1 MLKFKQLRF
10 KNILSFGNMW
20 TTINFDDPTS
30 VLIQGSNGSGK
41 SASILDSLTFVLY
54 GKPFRKIN
62 KSALVNNK
70 NKKEMLVEVW
80 FTDERGEEY
89 YIIRGLNPAVFEIR
103 EGKKETLVNQDSN
116 VRDYQVYLEKQILKM
131 DFQMFTQIVVLG
143 KATYVAFLRLVQNE
157 RRKFIENLLN
167 LSIFSVMND
176 VTKARV
182 NEVKN
187 RLMVIKNSLHLLKN
201 QIDMSESHINDL
213 EQESIRRQIEHEKMI
228 EEQIREV
235 QEEIDI
241 MRIDI
246 DTKREGFE
254 EISDDLESLNK
265 KLETCYDLQYK
276 INSKI
281 TDTHKK
287 IRFFENN
294 TVCPTCDNEIDSG
307 IRKQK
312 INQFNQKEQEL
323 ASVQDQL
330 SNKTAAILTDISSI
344 QKRMESNRKLEQ
356 NIILLEQTIQRRL
369 VDISRIEKSK
379 AVQVLSNDDMI
390 KEYKKELA
398 GLIVSREEQNDERMM
413 ANSQQDCY
421 EFILAMLKDNGIKTS
436 IIKRHIPNIVST
448 TNHYLRALG
457 LFVRFEL
464 NENFEESL
472 LGRGIDPITYNAYSE
487 GEKLRIDL
495 AMLLTWRDLL
505 KKQNNL
511 SVNFIIFDEIL
522 DSSADANG
530 IENLLD
536 IFKTMKNEGIK
547 IFVISHSDH
556 WIDKFDKIWTIEKSG
571 GLSTNKTQF
580 N

>member
-20 TTINFDDPTS
+20 TTIDLDEPAS

-70 NKKEMLVEVW
+70 NRKEMLIEVW

-89 YIIRGLNPAVFEIR
+89 HIIRGLNPAVFEIR
-103 EGKKETLVNQDSN
+103 EGKEETLVNQDSN

-143 KATYVAFLRLVQNE
+143 KATYVAFLRLAQHE

-176 VTKARV
+176 VTKARMS
-182 NEVKN
+182 EVKN

-228 EEQIREV
+228 EEQIREI
-235 QEEIDI
+235 QEEIDV
-241 MRIDI
+241 MMVDI
-246 DTKREGFE
+246 ETKKEGFE
-254 EISDDLESLNK
+254 EIADDLEALNK
-265 KLETCYDLQYK
+265 KLETCYDLQSK

-294 TVCPTCDNEIDSG
+294 TVCPTCDNEIDSD

-312 INQFNQKEQEL
+312 IDQFNQKEQEL
-323 ASVQDQL
+323 ASAQDQL
-330 SNKTAAILTDISSI
+330 SNKTAAVLSDITSI
-344 QKRMESNRKLEQ
+344 QKRMEGNRKLEQ
-356 NIILLEQTIQRRL
+356 QITLLEQTIQRRL

-379 AVQVLSNDDMI
+379 SVQVLSNDDMI
-390 KEYKKELA
+390 KEYKRELA
-398 GLIVSREEQNDERMM
+398 GLIASREEQNDERTM

-436 IIKRHIPNIVST
+436 IIKRHIPNIVSI

-472 LGRGIDPITYNAYSE
+472 LGRGIDHITYNAYSE

-495 AMLLTWRDLL
+495 AMLLTWRALL
-505 KKQNNL
+505 RKQNNL

-522 DSSADANG
+522 DSSADASG
-530 IENLLD
+530 IESLLD
-536 IFKTMKNEGIK
+536 IFKAMKNEGIK
-547 IFVISHSDH
+547 IFVVSHSDF
-556 WIDKFDKIWTIEKSG
+556 WVDRFDSTWTVSKKDGFSVINS
-571 GLSTNKTQF
+571 SS
-580 N
+580 

>member
-20 TTINFDDPTS
+20 TTIDFSDTSS

-62 KSALVNNK
+62 KTALVNNK
-70 NKKEMLVEVW
+70 NKKEMIVEVW
-80 FTDERGEEY
+80 FTDEKDEEY
-89 YIIRGLNPAVFEIR
+89 HIIRGLNPSVFEIR
-103 EGKKETLVNQDSN
+103 QGKEETLVNQDSN

-143 KATYVAFLRLVQNE
+143 KATYVAFLRLAQHE

-176 VTKARV
+176 VTKAKMS
-182 NEVKN
+182 EVKN
-187 RLMVIKNSLHLLKN
+187 RLMVIRNSLHLLKN
-201 QIDMSESHINDL
+201 QIEMSENHINDL

-228 EEQIREV
+228 DEQIREI
-235 QEEIDI
+235 QEEIAAIQSDI
-241 MRIDI
+241 EEKKKCFIEID
-246 DTKREGFE
+246 
-254 EISDDLESLNK
+254 DDLDALNK
-265 KLETCYDLQYK
+265 KLETCYDLQSK

-281 TDTHKK
+281 SDTKKK
-287 IRFFENN
+287 IQFFSQNSI
-294 TVCPTCDNEIDSG
+294 CPTCDNEIDTD
-307 IRKQK
+307 IRQNK
-312 INQFNQKEQEL
+312 ISQFNQKEQEL
-323 ASVQDQL
+323 ASAQDQL
-330 SNKTAAILTDISSI
+330 SSKTSAILSGIGSI
-344 QKRMESNRKLEQ
+344 QKRMESNRRLEQ
-356 NIILLEQTIQRRL
+356 QIILLEQTIQQKL
-369 VDISRIEKSK
+369 GAITRIEKSK
-379 AVQVLSNDDMI
+379 MTKVLSNDDMI

-398 GLIVSREEQNDERMM
+398 GLIASREEQNDERTT

-448 TNHYLRALG
+448 TNHYLRSLG

-472 LGRGIDPITYNAYSE
+472 LGRGIDHITYNAYSE

-536 IFKTMKNEGIK
+536 IFKTMKSEGTK
-547 IFVISHSDH
+547 IFVISHSGS
-556 WIDKFDKIWTIEKSG
+556 WTESFDQIWTVHKTNGFSVIEQS
-571 GLSTNKTQF
+571 LI
-580 N
+580 

>member
-20 TTINFDDPTS
+20 TTIDFDEPSS

-70 NKKEMLVEVW
+70 NRKEMLVEVW

-89 YIIRGLNPAVFEIR
+89 HIIRGLNPAVFEIR
-103 EGKKETLVNQDSN
+103 EGKEETLVNQDSN

-143 KATYVAFLRLVQNE
+143 KATYVAFLRLAQHE

-176 VTKARV
+176 VTKARMS
-182 NEVKN
+182 EVKN

-228 EEQIREV
+228 EEQIREI
-235 QEEIDI
+235 QEEIDV
-241 MRIDI
+241 MRVDI
-246 DTKREGFE
+246 ETKKEGFE
-254 EISDDLESLNK
+254 EIADDLEALNK
-265 KLETCYDLQYK
+265 KLETCYDLQSK

-294 TVCPTCDNEIDSG
+294 TVCPTCDNEIDSD

-312 INQFNQKEQEL
+312 IDQFNQKEQEL
-323 ASVQDQL
+323 ASAQDQL
-330 SNKTAAILTDISSI
+330 SNKTAAVLSDITSI
-344 QKRMESNRKLEQ
+344 QKRMEGNRKLEQ
-356 NIILLEQTIQRRL
+356 QITLLEQTIQRRL

-390 KEYKKELA
+390 KEYKRELA
-398 GLIVSREEQNDERMM
+398 GLIASREEQNDERTM

-472 LGRGIDPITYNAYSE
+472 LGRGIDHITYNAYSE

-505 KKQNNL
+505 RKQNNL

-522 DSSADANG
+522 DSSADASG
-530 IENLLD
+530 IESLLD
-536 IFKTMKNEGIK
+536 IFKAMKNEGIK

-571 GLSTNKTQF
+571 GFSTIKTQSD
-580 N
+580 

>member
-20 TTINFDDPTS
+20 TTIDFDEPSS

-70 NKKEMLVEVW
+70 NRKEMLVEVW

-89 YIIRGLNPAVFEIR
+89 HIIRGLNPAVFEIR
-103 EGKKETLVNQDSN
+103 EGKEETLVNQDSN

-143 KATYVAFLRLVQNE
+143 KATYVAFLRLAQHE

-176 VTKARV
+176 VTKARMS
-182 NEVKN
+182 EVKN

-228 EEQIREV
+228 EEQIREI
-235 QEEIDI
+235 QEEIDV
-241 MRIDI
+241 MRVDI
-246 DTKREGFE
+246 ETKKEGFE
-254 EISDDLESLNK
+254 EIADDLEALNK
-265 KLETCYDLQYK
+265 KLETCYDLQSK

-294 TVCPTCDNEIDSG
+294 TVCPTCDNEIDSD

-312 INQFNQKEQEL
+312 IDQFNQKEQEL
-323 ASVQDQL
+323 ASAQDQL
-330 SNKTAAILTDISSI
+330 SNKTAAVLSDITSI
-344 QKRMESNRKLEQ
+344 QKRMEGNRKLEQ
-356 NIILLEQTIQRRL
+356 QITLLEQTIQRRL

-390 KEYKKELA
+390 KEYKRDLA
-398 GLIVSREEQNDERMM
+398 GLIASREEQNDERTM

-472 LGRGIDPITYNAYSE
+472 LGRGIDHITYNAYSE

-505 KKQNNL
+505 RKQNNL

-522 DSSADANG
+522 DSSADASG
-530 IENLLD
+530 IESLLD
-536 IFKTMKNEGIK
+536 IFKAMKNEGIK

-571 GLSTNKTQF
+571 GFSTIKTQSD
-580 N
+580 

>member
-20 TTINFDDPTS
+20 TTIDFDEPAS

-70 NKKEMLVEVW
+70 NRKEMLVEVW

-89 YIIRGLNPAVFEIR
+89 HIIRGLNPAVFEIR
-103 EGKKETLVNQDSN
+103 EGKEETLVNQDSN

-143 KATYVAFLRLVQNE
+143 KATYVAFLRLAQHE

-176 VTKARV
+176 VTKARMS
-182 NEVKN
+182 EVKN

-228 EEQIREV
+228 EEQIREI
-235 QEEIDI
+235 QEEIDV
-241 MRIDI
+241 MRVDI
-246 DTKREGFE
+246 ETKKEGFE
-254 EISDDLESLNK
+254 EIADDLEALNK
-265 KLETCYDLQYK
+265 KLETCYDLQSK

-294 TVCPTCDNEIDSG
+294 TVCPTCDNEIDSD
-307 IRKQK
+307 IRQQK
-312 INQFNQKEQEL
+312 IDQFNQKEQEL
-323 ASVQDQL
+323 ASAQDQL
-330 SNKTAAILTDISSI
+330 SNKTAAVLSGITSI

-356 NIILLEQTIQRRL
+356 QIILLEQTIQRRL

-390 KEYKKELA
+390 KEYKRELA
-398 GLIVSREEQNDERMM
+398 GLISSREEQNDERTM

-472 LGRGIDPITYNAYSE
+472 LGRGIDHITYNAYSE

-505 KKQNNL
+505 RKQNNL

-522 DSSADANG
+522 DSSADASG
-530 IENLLD
+530 IESLLD
-536 IFKTMKNEGIK
+536 IFKAMKNEGIK

-571 GLSTNKTQF
+571 GFSTIKTQSD
-580 N
+580 

>member
-20 TTINFDDPTS
+20 TTINFNEPTS

-70 NKKEMLVEVW
+70 NRKEMLVEVW
-80 FTDERGEEY
+80 FTDEKGEDY
-89 YIIRGLNPAVFEIR
+89 HIIRGLNPAVFEIR
-103 EGKKETLVNQDSN
+103 EGKEDNLVNQDSN

-143 KATYVAFLRLVQNE
+143 KATYVAFLRLAQHE

-176 VTKARV
+176 VTKARMS
-182 NEVKN
+182 EVKN

-201 QIDMSESHINDL
+201 QIDMSESHINDM

-228 EEQIREV
+228 EEQIREI
-235 QEEIDI
+235 QEEIDV
-241 MRIDI
+241 MRVDI
-246 DTKREGFE
+246 ETKKEGFE
-254 EISDDLESLNK
+254 EIADDLEALNK
-265 KLETCYDLQYK
+265 KLETCYDLQSK

-294 TVCPTCDNEIDSG
+294 TVCPTCDNEIESE
-307 IRKQK
+307 IRQQK
-312 INQFNQKEQEL
+312 IDQFNQKEQEL
-323 ASVQDQL
+323 ALAQDQL
-330 SNKTAAILTDISSI
+330 SNKIAAVLSGITSI

-356 NIILLEQTIQRRL
+356 QIILLEQTIQRRL
-369 VDISRIEKSK
+369 ADISRIEKSK

-390 KEYKKELA
+390 KEYKRELA
-398 GLIVSREEQNDERMM
+398 GLIASREEQNDERTM

-436 IIKRHIPNIVST
+436 IIKRHIPNIVLT

-472 LGRGIDPITYNAYSE
+472 LGRGIDHITYNAYSE

-505 KKQNNL
+505 RKQNNL

-522 DSSADANG
+522 DSSADSSG
-530 IENLLD
+530 IESLLD

-547 IFVISHSDH
+547 IFVISHSEVWSDR
-556 WIDKFDKIWTIEKSG
+556 FDIFWTV
-571 GLSTNKTQF
+571 NKKDGF
-580 N
+580 SVINSSSC